1 MRFVVVDDH
10 PTIREVVRAMLKKLG
25 HTNVV
30 LAADGTDAW
39 PLIRLTGPCVVISDI
54 DMPRRNGLELLRDVR
69 MGVDDV
75 DRSTPFLLLTGHA
88 EHELV
93 GVALALDVSAFLV
106 KPVSAP
112 GLERRLARAL
122 DSKLTPKAA
131 GHYERIA
138 VPTFDVGP
146 LSSLGGGSPP
156 AATPPLP
163 PNLPPNL
170 PIAPIMPANPKT
182 KTVPVAEVAEGMV
195 LASAVTAKSGSQ
207 VLSAGTTVSPW
218 LMGQLRDLLEMG
230 AIHDGVTV
238 EAR

>member
-10 PTIREVVRAMLKKLG
+10 PTIREMVRAMLKKLG

-30 LAADGTDAW
+30 LAADGIEAW
-39 PLIRLTGPCVVISDI
+39 PLICLTGPCVVISDI
-54 DMPRRNGLELLRDVR
+54 DMPRRNGLELLREVR

-75 DRSTPFLLLTGHA
+75 DRGTPFLLLTGHA

-93 GVALALDVSAFLV
+93 GVALSLDVSAFLV

-112 GLERRLARAL
+112 GLERRLSRAL
-122 DSKLTPKAA
+122 DTKLTPKAA
-131 GHYERIA
+131 GHYEKIM

-146 LSSLGGGSPP
+146 LSSLGGGAPP
-156 AATPPLP
+156 VTAAPLP
-163 PNLPPNL
+163 PNR
-170 PIAPIMPANPKT
+170 PIAPMAPAGPKT
-182 KTVPVAEVAEGMV
+182 KQVSISEIAEGMV
-195 LASAVTAKSGSQ
+195 LAVAVNAKSGSQ

-230 AIHDGVTV
+230 AIQDGITI

>member
-1 MRFVVVDDH
+1 MRFVVADDH
-10 PTIREVVRAMLKKLG
+10 PTIREMVRAMLKKLG

-30 LAADGTDAW
+30 LAADGVEAW
-39 PLIRLTGPCVVISDI
+39 PLICLTGPCVVISDI

-69 MGVDDV
+69 MGADNI
-75 DRSTPFLLLTGHA
+75 DRGTPFLLLTGHA

-93 GVALALDVSAFLV
+93 GVALSLDVSAFLV

-122 DSKLTPKAA
+122 EAKLTPKAA
-131 GHYERIA
+131 SHYERVA
-138 VPTFDVGP
+138 VPVFDNGP
-146 LSSLGGGSPP
+146 LSSLGGTPPQAAEPP
-156 AATPPLP
+156 APK
-163 PNLPPNL
+163 LPPNL
-170 PIAPIMPANPKT
+170 PIAPVRPVGSQT
-182 KTVPVAEVAEGMV
+182 RTVSINEVAEGMV

-230 AIHDGVTV
+230 AIQDGLTI